1 MSVTGLPHSARSSG
15 APLPGAEVLRLRGL
29 RISKT
34 YKSQRALSDVELAL
48 QPGELH
54 GLVGQN
60 GSGKSTLMK
69 ILSGYHAPD
78 AGAHLELDGRPVP
91 LPVRVSDLRRHGI
104 AVVHQSLGL
113 IGEFSTLDNI
123 RAGRWRGTR
132 WSRRIRRRHEEEQ
145 ALEVLERL
153 GQSVDLDRP
162 VAQLSAQA
170 RATVAIARA
179 LQDYEPGRGVILLDE
194 ATRALTRPSLAHF
207 YELLRAVVA
216 EGASVLLV
224 SHRLEEVLGAC
235 DRVTV
240 LRDGAVVAP
249 GVPATDLDE
258 SALTRLMLGYE
269 QRAHARPS
277 GEARDD
283 CVAEVEGLRGETVK
297 DFAVRIGR
305 GEIVGITGLAG
316 SGFEE
321 VPYLLAGAARAAG
334 GVLTAGGQPVDLGPT
349 GGASVESLIAAGIF
363 LIPEKRDEEGLA
375 VEMSIL
381 DNITLPR
388 VGEKGRRWLTGRS
401 WQLDEVQGMIARLG
415 ITPPRPDA
423 LVSTL
428 SGGNQQKVLLGKW
441 LAGRPRLL
449 LLHEPT
455 QGVDVGARGDIINV
469 LRAEAERGCGV
480 LISATDVGDLTLICD
495 RVLILRDGRVVEELT
510 GDFDQDEIVEATF
523 RTGHAAPRPGDRPAA
538 ERPAGD

>member
-1 MSVTGLPHSARSSG
+1 MSLTGLPHSARS
-15 APLPGAEVLRLRGL
+15 LRLHGTA
-29 RISKT
+29 ISKT
-34 YKSQRALSDVELAL
+34 YKSQRALNDVGLDL

-78 AGAHLELDGRPVP
+78 AGARLELDGLAVQ

-113 IGEFSTLDNI
+113 IPEFTALDNI

-132 WSRRIRRRHEEEQ
+132 WTRRIQRRHEQDQ
-145 ALEVLERL
+145 AIMVLERL
-153 GQSVDLDRP
+153 GQTVDLDRP
-162 VAQLSAQA
+162 VAQLSAEA

-207 YELLRAVVA
+207 YELLRAVMA

-224 SHRLEEVLGAC
+224 SHRLEEVLEAC
-235 DRVTV
+235 DRITV
-240 LRDGAVVAP
+240 LRDGEVVAP
-249 GVPATDLDE
+249 AVPTAELDE
-258 SALTRLMLGYE
+258 SRLTRLMLGYE
-269 QRAHARPS
+269 QRSQARE
-277 GEARDD
+277 GGKARDER
-283 CVAEVEGLRGETVK
+283 VAEVTGLCGGTVQ

-321 VPYLLAGAARAAG
+321 VPYLLAGASRADG
-334 GVLTAGGQPVDLGPT
+334 GVLTLGERSIDLGGR
-349 GGASVESLIAAGIF
+349 GGVSVDSLIASGVF

-375 VEMSIL
+375 VEMSLL
-381 DNITLPR
+381 DNLTLPR
-388 VGEKGRRWLTGRS
+388 VGEKGRPWLIGRS
-401 WQLDEVQGMIARLG
+401 WQLDEAQEMILRLG
-415 ITPPRPDA
+415 IIPPRPEA

-441 LAGRPRLL
+441 LAGQPRLL

-480 LISATDVGDLTLICD
+480 LMSATDVGDLALICD
-495 RVLILRDGRVVEELT
+495 RVLILRDGRVVAELT
-510 GDFDQDEIVEATF
+510 GEFDQDDIVEATF
-523 RTGHAAPRPGDRPAA
+523 RPARPAA
-538 ERPAGD
+538 PPAG

>member
-1 MSVTGLPHSARSSG
+1 MSLIGLPPARSSG
-15 APLPGAEVLRLRGL
+15 APPPPAGVLRLRGTA
-29 RISKT
+29 ISKT
-34 YKSQRALSDVELAL
+34 YRSQRALNDVELAL
-48 QPGELH
+48 APGELH

-78 AGAHLELDGRPVP
+78 AGARLELDGVAVQ
-91 LPVRVSDLRRHGI
+91 LPVRVPDLRRHGI

-113 IGEFSTLDNI
+113 IPEFTALDNI

-132 WSRRIRRRHEEEQ
+132 WSRRIQRRHEEDQ
-145 ALEVLERL
+145 AIRVLERL
-153 GQSVDLDRP
+153 GQTVDLDRP
-162 VAQLSAQA
+162 VAQLSAES

-207 YELLRAVVA
+207 YELLRAVMA
-216 EGASVLLV
+216 EGASVVLV
-224 SHRLEEVLGAC
+224 SHRLEEVLEAC
-235 DRVTV
+235 DRITV
-240 LRDGAVVAP
+240 LRDGEVVAP
-249 GVPATDLDE
+249 AVPARELDE
-258 SALTRLMLGYE
+258 AKLTRLMLGYE
-269 QRAHARPS
+269 QRSHAREN
-277 GEARDD
+277 GKARDD
-283 CVAEVEGLRGETVK
+283 HVAEVTSLRGRTVQ
-297 DFAVRIGR
+297 DFSVRIAR

-321 VPYLLAGAARAAG
+321 VPYLLAGASPADG
-334 GVLTAGGQPVDLGPT
+334 GVLTLGERSVDLGARR
-349 GGASVESLIAAGIF
+349 GVSVESLIGAGVF

-375 VEMSIL
+375 VEMSIR
-381 DNITLPR
+381 DNISLPR
-388 VGEKGRRWLTGRS
+388 VGKKGRRWLIGHS
-401 WQLDEVQGMIARLG
+401 WQLDEAQEMILRLG

-441 LAGRPRLL
+441 LAGQPRLL

-480 LISATDVGDLTLICD
+480 LMSATDVGDLALMCD
-495 RVLILRDGRVVEELT
+495 RVLILRDGRVVAELT
-510 GDFDQDEIVEATF
+510 GDFDQDDIVEATF
-523 RTGHAAPRPGDRPAA
+523 RPGRPAA
-538 ERPAGD
+538 GPAG

>member
-1 MSVTGLPHSARSSG
+1 MSLTGLPPARSPG
-15 APLPGAEVLRLRGL
+15 APPPPAALRLRGTA
-29 RISKT
+29 ISKT
-34 YKSQRALSDVELAL
+34 YKSQRALNDVELAL

-78 AGAHLELDGRPVP
+78 AGARLELDGVAVQ
-91 LPVRVSDLRRHGI
+91 LPVRVPDLRRHGI

-113 IGEFSTLDNI
+113 IGEFSALDNI
-123 RAGRWRGTR
+123 RAGRWRGAR
-132 WSRRIRRRHEEEQ
+132 WSRRIQRRHEEEQ
-145 ALEVLERL
+145 AISVLERL
-153 GQSVDLDRP
+153 GQTVDLDRP
-162 VAQLSAQA
+162 VAQLSAES

-207 YELLRAVVA
+207 YELLRAVMA
-216 EGASVLLV
+216 EGASVVLV

-235 DRVTV
+235 DRITV
-240 LRDGAVVAP
+240 LRDGEVVAP
-249 GVPATDLDE
+249 AVPAGELDE
-258 SALTRLMLGYE
+258 SKLTRLMLGYE
-269 QRAHARPS
+269 QRSHARE
-277 GEARDD
+277 GAKARDER
-283 CVAEVEGLRGETVK
+283 VAEVTGLRGGTVR
-297 DFAVRIGR
+297 DFTVRIAR

-321 VPYLLAGAARAAG
+321 VPYLLAGASPADGGMLALGERPINLGARRG
-334 GVLTAGGQPVDLGPT
+334 T
-349 GGASVESLIAAGIF
+349 SVESLIGAGVF

-375 VEMSIL
+375 VEMTLL
-381 DNITLPR
+381 DNLTLPR
-388 VGEKGRRWLTGRS
+388 VGEKGRRWLIGTS
-401 WQLDEVQGMIARLG
+401 WQQDEVQEMILRLG
-415 ITPPRPDA
+415 ITPPRPEA

-469 LRAEAERGCGV
+469 LRAEAERGCGI
-480 LISATDVGDLTLICD
+480 LMSATDVGDLALMCD
-495 RVLILRDGRVVEELT
+495 RVLILRDGRVVAELA
-510 GDFDQDEIVEATF
+510 GEFDQDDIVEATF
-523 RTGHAAPRPGDRPAA
+523 RPGRPAS
-538 ERPAGD
+538 

>member
-1 MSVTGLPHSARSSG
+1 MSVTGWPDSARSSG
-15 APLPGAEVLRLRGL
+15 APPPDAEVLRLRGL

-34 YKSQRALSDVELAL
+34 YKSQRALSNVELAL

-91 LPVRVSDLRRHGI
+91 LPVRISDLRRHGI

-113 IGEFSTLDNI
+113 IGEFSALDNI
-123 RAGRWRGTR
+123 RAGRWRGAR
-132 WSRRIRRRHEEEQ
+132 WSRRIQRRHEEQQ
-145 ALEVLERL
+145 AVAVLERL
-153 GQSVDLDRP
+153 GQSVELDRP

-194 ATRALTRPSLAHF
+194 ATRALSRPSLAHF
-207 YELLRAVVA
+207 YELLRAVMA

-235 DRVTV
+235 DRITV
-240 LRDGAVVAP
+240 LRDGEVVAP
-249 GVPATDLDE
+249 GVPAAELDE

-269 QRAHARPS
+269 QRAHTRPS
-277 GEARDD
+277 AEARDD
-283 CVAEVEGLRGETVK
+283 CVAEVDGLRGETVE
-297 DFAVRIGR
+297 DFTVRIGR

-316 SGFEE
+316 AGFEE
-321 VPYLLAGAARAAG
+321 VPYLLAGASRAGG
-334 GVLTAGGQPVDLGPT
+334 GVLTVGGQPIVLGA
-349 GGASVESLIAAGIF
+349 GGGVSIESLIAAGVY

-401 WQLDEVQGMIARLG
+401 WQLDEVQDMITRLG

-441 LAGRPRLL
+441 LAGHPQLL

-480 LISATDVGDLTLICD
+480 LMSATDVGDLALICD
-495 RVLILRDGRVVEELT
+495 RVLIMRDGRVAEELT
-510 GDFDQDEIVEATF
+510 GEFDQDEIVEATF
-523 RTGHAAPRPGDRPAA
+523 RTSRPGDQP
-538 ERPAGD
+538 GS

>member
-1 MSVTGLPHSARSSG
+1 MSLTGSPQSARSPG
-15 APLPGAEVLRLRGL
+15 APQPAAGVLRLRGTA
-29 RISKT
+29 ISKT
-34 YKSQRALSDVELAL
+34 YRSQRALNDVEVALA
-48 QPGELH
+48 PGELH

-78 AGAHLELDGRPVP
+78 AGGRLELDGLAVQ
-91 LPVRVSDLRRHGI
+91 LPVRVPDLRRHGI

-113 IGEFSTLDNI
+113 IPEFTALDNI
-123 RAGRWRGTR
+123 RAGRWRAAR
-132 WSRRIRRRHEEEQ
+132 WSRRIQRRHEEDQ
-145 ALEVLERL
+145 AIKVLQRL
-153 GQSVDLDRP
+153 GQTVDLDRP
-162 VAQLSAQA
+162 VSQLSAES

-207 YELLRAVVA
+207 YELLRAVMA

-224 SHRLEEVLGAC
+224 SHRLEEVLEAC
-235 DRVTV
+235 DRITV
-240 LRDGAVVAP
+240 LRDGEVVAP
-249 GVPATDLDE
+249 AVPATELDE
-258 SALTRLMLGYE
+258 ARLTRLMLGYE
-269 QRAHARPS
+269 QRAHARQN
-277 GEARDD
+277 GRARDER
-283 CVAEVEGLRGETVK
+283 VAEVTGLRGGVVE
-297 DFAVRIGR
+297 DFTVRIGR

-321 VPYLLAGAARAAG
+321 VPYLLAGASRADG
-334 GVLTAGGQPVDLGPT
+334 GVLTLGERPIDLGSS
-349 GGASVESLIAAGIF
+349 GRASVESLIAAGVF

-381 DNITLPR
+381 DNLTLPR
-388 VGEKGRRWLTGRS
+388 VGEKGRRWLIGRS
-401 WQLDEVQGMIARLG
+401 WQLDEAQEMILRLG
-415 ITPPRPDA
+415 ITPPRPEA

-441 LAGRPRLL
+441 LAGQPRLL

-480 LISATDVGDLTLICD
+480 LMSATDVGDLALICD
-495 RVLILRDGRVVEELT
+495 RVLIMRDGRVVAELT
-510 GDFDQDEIVEATF
+510 GEFDQDDIVEATF
-523 RTGHAAPRPGDRPAA
+523 RPTPPP
-538 ERPAGD
+538 P